1 MNIWRSPCSRA
12 SGCAGTGAV
21 GTYPDDVDPVLA
33 ATLGGAVG
41 LVIGAVAVVASRWS
55 ERSAAEVEPDD
66 APLPRGVGEVLS
78 VLRSIAV
85 VLDASDAVVNTSAS
99 AVSYGLVRHGELV
112 HSELRHLARQVRRD
126 GMIREAELDLTRGP
140 NSDASAV
147 MRVRVAPLAVA
158 HVLVLAEDHTQARR
172 VEEVRRDFVANVS
185 HELKTPVGGISLL
198 AEAVLDAKEDPE
210 AVERFAQRILVE
222 SARLTRLVQEIV
234 DLSRLQVA
242 DTLHE
247 PELVDVGVV
256 VAEAVDRVRVAAE
269 SREIEL
275 AVLVENGLQ
284 VFGDSELLTTAVTN
298 LVTNAVNYSGA
309 ATRVGVG
316 ARRSGDAIEVTVTD
330 QGVGIP
336 AAEQERI
343 FERFYRVDEARSR
356 ATGGTGLGLAIVKHI
371 SNNHGGEVSVWSQE
385 GRGSTFTVTLPAAA
399 DRPAADDDP
408 GRPRPVPSEEKSTA

>member
-1 MNIWRSPCSRA
+1 M
-12 SGCAGTGAV
+12 
-21 GTYPDDVDPVLA
+21 DPALA
-33 ATLGGAVG
+33 ATLGGAAG
-41 LVIGAVAVVASRWS
+41 LVIGAVAVAATRWS
-55 ERSAAEVEPDD
+55 ERSGQESPPEEP
-66 APLPRGVGEVLS
+66 PLPRGVGEVLS

-112 HSELRHLARQVRRD
+112 HHELRHLARQVRRD

-140 NSDASAV
+140 NTDASAV

-158 HVLVLAEDHTQARR
+158 HVLILAEDHTQARR

-198 AEAVLDAKEDPE
+198 AEAVLGAKDDPA
-210 AVERFAQRILVE
+210 AVERFAERILVE
-222 SARLTRLVQEIV
+222 SSRLTRLVQEIV

-247 PELVDVGVV
+247 PELLDLGVV

-269 SREIEL
+269 SRRIEL
-275 AVLVENGLQ
+275 SLVAEEGLR
-284 VFGDSELLTTAVTN
+284 VFGDAELLSTAVTN
-298 LVTNAVNYSGA
+298 LVTNAVNYSGSG
-309 ATRVGVG
+309 TRVGIGV
-316 ARRSGDAIEVTVTD
+316 RRSGDTVEVTVTD

-343 FERFYRVDEARSR
+343 FERFYRVDAARSR

-371 SNNHGGEVSVWSQE
+371 CNNHGGEVSVWSQE
-385 GRGSTFTVTLPAAA
+385 GRGSTFTMTLPAAA
-399 DRPAADDDP
+399 DRPRADGP
-408 GRPRPVPSEEKSTA
+408 GADRSRPETYEERALHDAHPDR

>member
-1 MNIWRSPCSRA
+1 MNIWRPPRS
-12 SGCAGTGAV
+12 GAV
-21 GTYPDDVDPVLA
+21 RCTGTRCGGSYPERVDPVLA

-55 ERSAAEVEPDD
+55 ERGAAEPEPEEV
-66 APLPRGVGEVLS
+66 PLPRGVGEVLS

-140 NSDASAV
+140 NTDASAV

-198 AEAVLDAKEDPE
+198 AEAVLDAKEDPQ

-269 SREIEL
+269 ARDIEL
-275 AVLVENGLQ
+275 AVLVEDGLQ
-284 VFGDSELLTTAVTN
+284 VFGDGELLTTAVTN
-298 LVTNAVNYSGA
+298 LVTNAVNYSGSG
-309 ATRVGVG
+309 TRVGVG
-316 ARRSGDAIEVTVTD
+316 ARRAGDTVAVTVTD

-371 SNNHGGEVSVWSQE
+371 SNNHGGEVGVWSQE

-399 DRPAADDDP
+399 DRPLADDEP
-408 GRPRPVPSEEKSTA
+408 GRTWPVPSEEKSSA

>member
-1 MNIWRSPCSRA
+1 M
-12 SGCAGTGAV
+12 
-21 GTYPDDVDPVLA
+21 DPVLA

-41 LVIGAVAVVASRWS
+41 LVIGAVAVVATRWS
-55 ERSAAEVEPDD
+55 ERATSGAEAEEP
-66 APLPRGVGEVLS
+66 PLPRGVGEVLS

-126 GMIREAELDLTRGP
+126 GMIREAELDLSRGP
-140 NSDASAV
+140 NTDASAV
-147 MRVRVAPLAVA
+147 MRVRVAPLAVS

-222 SARLTRLVQEIV
+222 SSRLTRLVQEIV

-269 SREIEL
+269 SRHIDL
-275 AVLVENGLQ
+275 AVLVEDGLR
-284 VFGDSELLTTAVTN
+284 VFGDAELLTTAVAN
-298 LVTNAVNYSGA
+298 LVTNAVNYSGS

-316 ARRSGDAIEVTVTD
+316 ARRSGDTVEVTVTD

-371 SNNHGGEVSVWSQE
+371 SNNHGGEVNVWSQE
-385 GRGSTFTVTLPAAA
+385 GRGSTFTMTLPAAA
-399 DRPAADDDP
+399 DRPAADDDT
-408 GRPRPVPSEEKSTA
+408 GRTWPVPSEEKSSA

>member
-1 MNIWRSPCSRA
+1 MNIRRSPAHGPPGAPERRV
-12 SGCAGTGAV
+12 AGRTL
-21 GTYPDDVDPVLA
+21 TDVDPVLA

-55 ERSAAEVEPDD
+55 ERSTAGPDAEE

-140 NSDASAV
+140 NTDASAV
-147 MRVRVAPLAVA
+147 MRVRVAPLAVS

-198 AEAVLDAKEDPE
+198 AEAVLDAKDDPV

-222 SARLTRLVQEIV
+222 SSRLTRLVQEIV

-247 PELVDVGVV
+247 PVLVDMGVV
-256 VAEAVDRVRVAAE
+256 VAEAVDRVRVGAE
-269 SREIEL
+269 SRHIEL
-275 AVLVENGLQ
+275 AVLSEDGLR
-284 VFGDSELLTTAVTN
+284 VFGDGELLTTAVTN
-298 LVTNAVNYSGA
+298 LVTNAVNYSGSG
-309 ATRVGVG
+309 TRVGVG
-316 ARRSGDAIEVTVTD
+316 ARRAGDAVEVTVTD

-336 AAEQERI
+336 ATEQERI

-371 SNNHGGEVSVWSQE
+371 SNNHGGEVGVWSQE
-385 GRGSTFTVTLPAAA
+385 GRGSTFTMMLPAAA
-399 DRPAADDDP
+399 DRPLADDDA
-408 GRPRPVPSEEKSTA
+408 GRPRPASSEERSSA